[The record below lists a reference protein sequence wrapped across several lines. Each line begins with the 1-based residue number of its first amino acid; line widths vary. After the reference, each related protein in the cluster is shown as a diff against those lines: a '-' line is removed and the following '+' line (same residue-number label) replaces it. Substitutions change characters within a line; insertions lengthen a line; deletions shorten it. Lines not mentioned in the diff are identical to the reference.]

1 LSEIFVLFKYLYT
14 QEPPPIMGLA
24 EYLKK
29 QKMKVTGNT
38 LIELGYRPGK
48 WFSDALVH
56 INSNELNEEEVNVY
70 LEQFQLPDPI
80 ELKTTPTRFEINI
93 KAENEAEID
102 NVKKVVE
109 SMNELMRTPTLV
121 AGAIMPDAC
130 PTGPTGFIPVGGV
143 AVAKNA
149 IHPGMHSADICCS
162 VMLTD
167 FGKADP
173 KTILDA
179 AHASTHFGPGGRERG
194 KQITLPEELKAK
206 FESNPFLNSKRML
219 SLAQEHLGTQGDGNH
234 FLYVGT
240 LKSTGNTVVVTHHG
254 SRAPGALLYT
264 KGMHIAEEFRR
275 DISPQTLKE
284 NAWIPFDTEE
294 GRNYWEALQII
305 REWTKLNHISIHDM
319 IAEKTNENVFNR
331 FWNEHNFVFKD
342 GDLFYHAKGA
352 TPLDDK
358 FMNDIT
364 GPRLIPL
371 NMAEP
376 ILIVGGET
384 TTNNLGFAPH
394 GAGRNISRTAHR
406 KSKGEKSIDEIFA
419 EETVG
424 LDVRFFSNEIDITE
438 LPSAYKNAASVRNQM
453 EEFGLGEVI
462 DEVLPYGCIM
472 AGDFQKNA
480 PWKLRKRAKL
490 EKQNREASK

>member
-1 LSEIFVLFKYLYT
+1 
-14 QEPPPIMGLA
+14 
-24 EYLKK
+24 
-29 QKMKVTGNT
+29 MKITGNT
-38 LIELGYRPGK
+38 LIELGFRPGK

-56 INSNELNEEEVNVY
+56 INSNELNEDEINTY

-80 ELKTTPTRFEINI
+80 ELKATPTKFEINI
-93 KAENEAEID
+93 KAENEAEVD
-102 NVKKVVE
+102 NVTTVIE

-130 PTGPTGFIPVGGV
+130 PTGPAGLIPVGGV

-179 AHASTHFGPGGRERG
+179 AHASTHFGPGGRARG
-194 KQITLPEELKAK
+194 NQIQLPEELKAK

-234 FLYVGT
+234 FLYVGK

-254 SRAPGALLYT
+254 SRAPGALLYN

-275 DISPQTLKE
+275 DLSPQTLKQ

-305 REWTKLNHISIHDM
+305 REWTKLNHMVIHDM
-319 IAEKTNENVFNR
+319 VAEKTNETVENR

-371 NMAEP
+371 NMSEP

-384 TTNNLGFAPH
+384 TSNNLGFAPH

-406 KSKGEKSIDEIFA
+406 KAKGERTDLEIFEA
-419 EETVG
+419 ETAG

-438 LPSAYKNAASVRNQM
+438 LPSAYKNAATVRSQM

-472 AGDFQKNA
+472 AGDCQKNA
-480 PWKLRKRAKL
+480 PWRKKRERKISST
-490 EKQNREASK
+490 QNNCAEPSEL